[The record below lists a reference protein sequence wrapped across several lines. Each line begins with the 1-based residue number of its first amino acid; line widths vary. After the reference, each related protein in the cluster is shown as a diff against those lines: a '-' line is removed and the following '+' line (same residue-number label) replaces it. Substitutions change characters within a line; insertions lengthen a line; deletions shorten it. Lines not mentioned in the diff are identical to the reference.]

1 MRPCGFRQVAED
13 GRIFCQKIRV
23 GEREVTPGVCRTC
36 PVAGIGCEHLRFTL
50 EQVEALM
57 GEPQDVEWAY
67 QNNTLYL
74 LQTRPITATAEG
86 GRTVSL
92 YEAPDFDTE
101 WTRANHPDILPE
113 LPSPLFLS
121 LMERTQ
127 DRGLQFFQRMG
138 LDVGGMGPYIKS
150 FYGRPYLN
158 LSIIRRILAQL
169 GFNPTPLLAM
179 AGYLQAE
186 TIANPFRIEW
196 GRVWRAAR
204 PYANL
209 LAETFTIGQTLE
221 SYRQT
226 VRQTIARLQ
235 QIAPTPAE
243 TLAQFKLRERVY
255 GELIGV
261 GLVLVSL
268 LTGLT
273 VLTARLLTPVVGSAA
288 ETFQRL
294 GTLGKNPAAVH
305 HSRTLLRLS
314 RLARTDPTV
323 QAYLSGTH
331 SYAAY
336 RLTLQGTQ
344 FLSEFDAYL
353 REYGYRATYEPDMSW
368 PRLSE
373 QPETLLQTIAHYASL
388 ETDALPPEGS
398 DTAGQSFWRVWWD
411 LAARAAG
418 RHRWLPWRQL
428 LALPLMALLRKGFAL
443 RNDLFTAQAKA
454 MAAIRAWD
462 LALARRWVAAR
473 YLETP
478 DDYFWLTME
487 EIERVLVAEAESGFN
502 LKPSVAARKTA
513 YQTYR
518 QTRVPFVLK
527 NSQIPTLLAGDSP
540 PADLLADTL
549 VGLPVS
555 PGQAQGVVRFLQDAE
570 EIEQIPE
577 GTILVVPSADP
588 VYLPYFP
595 LAAGLIVD
603 RGGMLSHGSIIAR
616 EYGLPAVSNMADLRQ
631 RLHPGD
637 RVLLDGST
645 GVVQILEKAQP
656 T

>member
-1 MRPCGFRQVAED
+1 M
-13 GRIFCQKIRV
+13 
-23 GEREVTPGVCRTC
+23 
-36 PVAGIGCEHLRFTL
+36 
-50 EQVEALM
+50 EALM

-67 QNNTLYL
+67 QNDTLYL
-74 LQTRPITATAEG
+74 LQTRPVTAAGQEGTA
-86 GRTVSL
+86 SL

-101 WTRANHPDILPE
+101 WTRANHPDTLPE

-127 DRGLQFFQRMG
+127 DRGLQFFHRMG
-138 LDVGGMGPYIKS
+138 LEVGGMGPYIKS

-196 GRVWRAAR
+196 GRARRALR

-209 LAETFTIGQTLE
+209 LAETFTLGQTLE

-226 VRQTIARLQ
+226 VRQTIHRLEQ
-235 QIAPTPAE
+235 MAPTPAE
-243 TLAQFKLRERVY
+243 ALAQFKLRERVY

-294 GTLGKNPAAVH
+294 GTLGKNPLAVH
-305 HSRTLLRLS
+305 HQRTLLRLS
-314 RLARTDPTV
+314 RLARTDPV
-323 QAYLSGTH
+323 VHAYLAGAH

-336 RLTLQGTQ
+336 RVALQGTP
-344 FLSEFDAYL
+344 FLSELDAYL

-373 QPETLLQTIAHYASL
+373 QPETLLQTIARYASL
-388 ETDALPPEGS
+388 KPDALPPATDE
-398 DTAGQSFWRVWWD
+398 TAGQSFWQMWRD
-411 LAARAAG
+411 LIARARG
-418 RHRWLPWRQL
+418 VHRWLPWRQL
-428 LALPLMALLRKGFAL
+428 LALPLMGLLHKGFAL

-462 LALARRWVAAR
+462 LSLARRWVAAG
-473 YLETP
+473 YLESP

-487 EIERVLVAEAESGFN
+487 EIERALVAEAESGFN
-502 LKPSVAARKTA
+502 LKPSIAARKTA

-527 NSQIPTLLAGDSP
+527 NSQIPTLLADESP
-540 PADLLADTL
+540 SADLLADTL
-549 VGLPVS
+549 IGLPVS
-555 PGQAQGVVRFLQDAE
+555 PGQAQGVVRFLQEVEGME
-570 EIEQIPE
+570 ELPE
-577 GTILVVPSADP
+577 GTILVVPSTDP

-595 LAAGLIVD
+595 MAAGLIVD

-631 RLHPGD
+631 HLHPGD

-645 GVVQILEKAQP
+645 GVVQILEKARS